1 MCWRPP
7 AGSSRRFGNVF
18 LFLFIGFFVAVIVAM
33 IVAMIVLA
41 VWDPDLFPNGL

>member
-1 MCWRPP
+1 
-7 AGSSRRFGNVF
+7 

>member
-1 MCWRPP
+1 
-7 AGSSRRFGNVF
+7 
-18 LFLFIGFFVAVIVAM
+18 LFLFIGFFVAV

>member
-1 MCWRPP
+1 
-7 AGSSRRFGNVF
+7 
-18 LFLFIGFFVAVIVAM
+18 VIVAM